1 MAILQIAGIV
11 LTPAIVIR
19 AAGLGEPYL
28 SWAVFAALTVCGL
41 STILQANRVGRFG
54 AGHVLLMG
62 TSGAFI
68 AISVA
73 ALREGG
79 PALLAVLV
87 LVSSLFQFGLAF
99 RLTWLRRVITPTV
112 AGIVIM
118 LIAATVMPILFP
130 LLGDVPEGT
139 SPLAAPLSAGAAL
152 AVFAG
157 LALRARG
164 FLRLW
169 APIIGVAVGSTVG
182 ALTGIFDF
190 GPVANAGW
198 IGIPSGWP
206 GLDFSFGASFW
217 ALLPAFIFV
226 TLIGAIETIGDS
238 IAIQRVSWR
247 KPQART
253 TGWWPVRSP
262 PTASATC
269 SRASSPRCPTPPI
282 RTASR

>member
-28 SWAVFAALTVCGL
+28 SWAVFAALVVSGL
-41 STILQANRVGRFG
+41 STILQANPVGRFG

-87 LVSSLFQFGLAF
+87 VVSSLFQFGLAF

-130 LLGDVPEGT
+130 LLGDVPEDA
-139 SPLAAPLSAGAAL
+139 PAFAAPLCAGAAL
-152 AVFAG
+152 AVFVG
-157 LALRARG
+157 LALRGRG
-164 FLRLW
+164 ILRLW
-169 APIIGVAVGSTVG
+169 APLIGVVVGSTVG
-182 ALTGIFDF
+182 VLTGSISSRS
-190 GPVANAGW
+190 GTPAG
-198 IGIPSGWP
+198 S
-206 GLDFSFGASFW
+206 A
-217 ALLPAFIFV
+217 
-226 TLIGAIETIGDS
+226 
-238 IAIQRVSWR
+238 
-247 KPQART
+247 
-253 TGWWPVRSP
+253 SP
-262 PTASATC
+262 PGGRGLT
-269 SRASSPRCPTPPI
+269 
-282 RTASR
+282 